1 MGEGGDSLFLFGINC
16 SMIFK
21 YNTSLVAG
29 MKSNFRANCKVI
41 QKMSSPSEVR
51 RG

>member
-1 MGEGGDSLFLFGINC
+1 MGEGGDSLLLSGINC

-21 YNTSLVAG
+21 YNTSLVAD
-29 MKSNFRANCKVI
+29 MESNFRANCKVI
-41 QKMSSPSEVR
+41 QKRSNPSEVR